1 MTDSQNNQPRNEI
14 QIRLPQ
20 ALEELKQRAHHRG
33 LNPSLMPFNAPM
45 LMPNFY
51 APGADDLY
59 RLVLPKGAKG
69 ELMTLESGLK
79 ATTLIENGRFTGTA
93 GLVKVGGQEQIP
105 FWPSLIVGMM
115 RSYEA
120 RLNAVFAQ
128 CQYLLEKQRADDKNA
143 QLRSCKQIIESVARE
158 HGLDDEEMRRDNRAR
173 LAGATDKSLEL
184 IYSLMPDL
192 ASASINHLRRPALLE
207 RGDMG
212 MTDMLR
218 HPIVEAFEVFA
229 IGSVCRFA
237 QSTDRSV
244 RSVEVFER
252 PVRDV
257 ATEIRYHFRY
267 VFEHLNDMVNDHRN
281 SCERVRTGNHWNCD
295 PDFFSTAEDQLRR
308 ALQIHQ
314 AAHKQFED
322 AIEAKLQM
330 FDMLKEMASRSGA
343 VEVVIS
349 EREILISDAPA
360 ITDETSCSAPEAETS
375 REATQEMSLPSLPK
389 QGLAFGGITYPGHQA

>member
-14 QIRLPQ
+14 QIRLPN
-20 ALEELKQRAHHRG
+20 ALEEWKHHAHHRG
-33 LNPSLMPFNAPM
+33 LNPFLMPFNAPM

-51 APGADDLY
+51 VPGAGDLY

-120 RLNAVFAQ
+120 RLNAAFAQ
-128 CQYLLEKQRADDKNA
+128 YQYLLETQRADDKNA

-158 HGLDDEEMRRDNRAR
+158 YGLDDEEMRRDNRAR
-173 LAGATDKSLEL
+173 LAGATDKSLEV

-192 ASASINHLRRPALLE
+192 ASASRNHIRRPAWLE
-207 RGDMG
+207 QGDMG
-212 MTDMLR
+212 MADMLR
-218 HPIVEAFEVFA
+218 HPIIEAFEVFA

-237 QSTDRSV
+237 QSTDRSA

-252 PVRDV
+252 PVREV

-267 VFEHLNDMVNDHRN
+267 VLEHLNDMVNDHRN
-281 SCERVRTGNHWNCD
+281 SCDRVRTGNHWDCD
-295 PDFFSTAEDQLRR
+295 PFSFSTAENELRR
-308 ALQIHQ
+308 AQQIRQ
-314 AAHKQFED
+314 AALKKFED

-330 FDMLKEMASRSGA
+330 FDMLKEMANRSGA
-343 VEVVIS
+343 VEVLIS

-360 ITDETSCSAPEAETS
+360 ITDETSDSAPEAESS
-375 REATQEMSLPSLPK
+375 REVSQEEVLAELIQARLQ
-389 QGLAFGGITYPGHQA
+389 QGSP

>member
-14 QIRLPQ
+14 QISLPQ
-20 ALEELKQRAHHRG
+20 TLEELKHRAHHRG
-33 LNPSLMPFNAPM
+33 LNPSLMPFNVPM

-51 APGADDLY
+51 IPGTGDLY

-79 ATTLIENGRFTGTA
+79 ATTLTENGRISGTA

-120 RLNAVFAQ
+120 RLNAAFAQ

-158 HGLDDEEMRRDNRAR
+158 HGLDDKEMRRDNRAR

-192 ASASINHLRRPALLE
+192 ASESMNHSRRPALLE

-212 MTDMLR
+212 MADMLR
-218 HPIVEAFEVFA
+218 RPIIEAFEVFA

-237 QSTDRSV
+237 QSTDRSA

-252 PVRDV
+252 PVREV
-257 ATEIRYHFRY
+257 AKEIRHHFRY
-267 VFEHLNDMVNDHRN
+267 VLNYLNDMVNEHLR
-281 SCERVRTGNHWNCD
+281 SCERVRTGNHWDCD
-295 PDFFSTAEDQLRR
+295 PNYFSMAEDRLRDAR
-308 ALQIHQ
+308 QIHQ
-314 AAHKQFED
+314 AALKRFDD

-330 FDMLKEMASRSGA
+330 FDMLKEMANRSGS

-349 EREILISDAPA
+349 ERAILISDAPA
-360 ITDETSCSAPEAETS
+360 ITDETSGWAPEAETS
-375 REATQEMSLPSLPK
+375 REVSLE
-389 QGLAFGGITYPGHQA
+389 